1 MAAPN
6 IGDLY
11 PLGRCTLPLLNLPIV
26 CILVGTLLGFLA
38 GLGVGGGSLL
48 ILWLTFILQIPQS
61 EARVLNLLFFL
72 PCALISCV
80 FRWRQG
86 ALQIKKMWG
95 AIVCGAI
102 AAAIFSLLSYHVDTD
117 LLKKLFG
124 GLLLLTGFR
133 ELTYRAKNA
142 K

>member
-1 MAAPN
+1 MLNAPIICIS
-6 IGDLY
+6 IGA
-11 PLGRCTLPLLNLPIV
+11 G
-26 CILVGTLLGFLA
+26 LGFLA

-48 ILWLTFILQIPQS
+48 ILWLTIILQTPQA

-72 PCALISCV
+72 PCALISCL

-86 ALQIKKMWG
+86 VLQLKKLWS
-95 AIVCGAI
+95 AIVCGAV
-102 AAAIFSLLSYHVDTD
+102 AAAIFSLLSYHIDTV

-133 ELTYRAKNA
+133 ELTYRAKKA